1 MENLPPLRALVA
13 FEAAVRLGSF
23 LAAARELH
31 LTPGAVG
38 QQVRKLEIWLGVE
51 LFERGIRK
59 VTVTRDG
66 LGYYKHVAAALQQ
79 IRQASQVLRRP
90 PGDDVWLSTSPSLAG
105 KWLGPRIARFI
116 AQQPA
121 INLHLSAST
130 RLADFDRDTVDLAIR
145 YFDGKDP
152 HLAVQLLYRDE
163 VHLYCSPRYRAA
175 IGLATPADLRRATLL
190 HTTLHPHWPEWGRR
204 FTPLAADEWATL
216 RGVYFDQSSLALEAA
231 KADQGVVLN
240 NPLLAADDLAS
251 GALVEPFAGS
261 LPLATGFYLVYRR
274 QPALKPS
281 AVALREWLVDE
292 FSAFAAAGDRRGA
305 SA

>member
-1 MENLPPLRALVA
+1 MEDLPPLRALVA

-38 QQVRKLEIWLGVE
+38 QQVRKLEAWLGAE

-79 IRQASQVLRRP
+79 IRQASQALRRQ

-116 AQQPA
+116 AQHPL
-121 INLHLSAST
+121 INLHLSASA

-152 HLAVQLLYRDE
+152 RLAVQLLYRDE
-163 VHLYCSPRYRAA
+163 VHLYCSPRYREM
-175 IGLATPADLRRATLL
+175 IGLATPSDLRRATLL
-190 HTTLHPHWPEWGRR
+190 HTTLHPHWAAWGQG
-204 FTPLAADEWATL
+204 FAPLGAAEWAAL

-251 GALVEPFAGS
+251 GALVEPFAHA
-261 LPLATGFYLVYRR
+261 LALTTGFYLVCRR
-274 QPALKPS
+274 HPPLKPS
-281 AVALREWLVDE
+281 ALALREWLVDE
-292 FSAFAAAGDRRGA
+292 FSAFAGQGDRNGVG
-305 SA
+305 

>member
-1 MENLPPLRALVA
+1 MDALPPLRALVA

-38 QQVRKLEIWLGVE
+38 QQVRKLETWLGAE

-79 IRQASQVLRRP
+79 IGQASQALRRQ

-116 AQQPA
+116 AQHPL

-130 RLADFDRDTVDLAIR
+130 RLADFDHDTVDLAIR

-163 VHLYCSPRYRAA
+163 VHLYCSPRYRATIA
-175 IGLATPADLRRATLL
+175 LASPADLRRASLL
-190 HTTLHPHWPEWGRR
+190 HTTLHPNWAEWGQG
-204 FTPLAADEWATL
+204 FAPLSAAEWAAL

-251 GALVEPFAGS
+251 GALVEPFAHS

-274 QPALKPS
+274 HPSLTPRAL
-281 AVALREWLVDE
+281 ALRDWLVDE
-292 FSAFAAAGDRRGA
+292 FSAFAGQGDRNGVG
-305 SA
+305 